1 MNSGVSI
8 RSHKL
13 DGIRR
18 WIPGREVIR
27 LQEYDRTP
35 RLCQCVQYQQLACD
49 SYLYVVQK
57 IIIIKGILT
66 VVLDCSGSTVAWTV
80 VVCTVWSMINAI
92 ILSDHR
98 LPYEV

>member
-1 MNSGVSI
+1 MNSGVSM

-49 SYLYVVQK
+49 SYLYVVDYYYEMN
-57 IIIIKGILT
+57 T
-66 VVLDCSGSTVAWTV
+66 DSSTG
-80 VVCTVWSMINAI
+80 
-92 ILSDHR
+92 L
-98 LPYEV
+98 